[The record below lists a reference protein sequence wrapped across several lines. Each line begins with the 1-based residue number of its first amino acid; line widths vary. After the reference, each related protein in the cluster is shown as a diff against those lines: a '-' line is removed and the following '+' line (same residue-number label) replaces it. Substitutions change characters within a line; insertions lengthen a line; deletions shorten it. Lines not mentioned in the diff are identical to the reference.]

1 MSTTQTLDAQTPPP
15 QAHCGPWR
23 SDVRRNERT
32 TSRWTKHRSRQLLWS
47 MATCAVLG
55 LGSAQ
60 AQSSPG
66 SANAR
71 ELLNTMRLAAETYP
85 SVLAERRTAQAESHR
100 RRASQ
105 LDALSATGSVGLTR
119 TTPTGEETPSLQRS
133 ASVGIQLTISL
144 ATWLQ
149 VDQHQISEA
158 VARSALRALQITL
171 AAEAARAH
179 FDYANA
185 RARLAIAQRV
195 QGELVGLKRRIESQS
210 LSVDAST
217 MAQLDAAISAA
228 ERGQLSETNAIELT
242 IVELERL
249 TGRRPQAPQ
258 LYAHGYV
265 QKSLQADWPIT
276 QPGELA
282 ALFPLPATVE
292 LAFARAQQSP
302 ALVQTRLQENLT
314 RVNWHLDFWSQNG
327 PTLTLSLSRD
337 AQVLERRGYEGGLER
352 DDSGGTSASAVLSFR
367 LGAGAPLHLRTLG
380 LLQEASRYSRLAKE
394 REIRAQITQTY
405 LQLRGLTAQ
414 LQSASDSFRQ
424 VRTALQNTTVQN
436 SDDVDTY
443 MSLVS
448 SAEGLANSIVQ
459 LTAQE
464 TLLRIQAQSLIGS
477 LLDSLERGP
486 ATRARR
492 QP

>member
-1 MSTTQTLDAQTPPP
+1 
-15 QAHCGPWR
+15 
-23 SDVRRNERT
+23 
-32 TSRWTKHRSRQLLWS
+32 
-47 MATCAVLG
+47 
-55 LGSAQ
+55 
-60 AQSSPG
+60 
-66 SANAR
+66 
-71 ELLNTMRLAAETYP
+71 
-85 SVLAERRTAQAESHR
+85 
-100 RRASQ
+100 
-105 LDALSATGSVGLTR
+105 
-119 TTPTGEETPSLQRS
+119 
-133 ASVGIQLTISL
+133 
-144 ATWLQ
+144 
-149 VDQHQISEA
+149 
-158 VARSALRALQITL
+158 
-171 AAEAARAH
+171 
-179 FDYANA
+179 
-185 RARLAIAQRV
+185 
-195 QGELVGLKRRIESQS
+195 
-210 LSVDAST
+210 
-217 MAQLDAAISAA
+217 
-228 ERGQLSETNAIELT
+228 
-242 IVELERL
+242 
-249 TGRRPQAPQ
+249 
-258 LYAHGYV
+258 
-265 QKSLQADWPIT
+265 
-276 QPGELA
+276 
-282 ALFPLPATVE
+282 
-292 LAFARAQQSP
+292 
-302 ALVQTRLQENLT
+302 VQTRLQENLT